1 MNILSSLPIFY
12 CEKQSVFFDQVEEH
26 TYKHIPFKKQQIV
39 RKNEIIEKKIRNI
52 RSFHLFFVTL

>member
-26 TYKHIPFKKQQIV
+26 TYKHIPLKKQQIV
-39 RKNEIIEKKIRNI
+39 RKNEIIEKKLEI
-52 RSFHLFFVTL
+52 FVPFICFS